1 MNQQLIEAMRPQI
14 RQVRDPRLDLSFVQ
28 HFIQISTCLVNLN
41 NYPLAFLYLIQG
53 INLGL
58 DDIRLNLQFAQLI
71 LDAQS
76 NNFLDKRSQPLFKKV
91 MELWAKN
98 IPPAL
103 LLNDDIKLWIGELKQ
118 HKDAIDQKSLSKEFQ
133 DFEALHG
140 KRFCKKCMPDL
151 DQILQEALFLIFDDY
166 KCSCHQIEED
176 VLKLNNVRAG
186 ANALHD
192 HLESSVSSSERKQK
206 KQRKKKNGKQRDN
219 SEVGEEVKSLVQSDD
234 SGCFE
239 CKAFSQLEEENC
251 KLKSIIRTLKQEKS
265 KL

>member
-76 NNFLDKRSQPLFKKV
+76 NNFLDERSQPLFNKV
-91 MELWAKN
+91 MEQWAKN

-103 LLNDDIKLWIGELKQ
+103 LVNDDIKLWIGELKQ

-133 DFEALHG
+133 DFESLHS

-176 VLKLNNVRAG
+176 VLKLNNVRAS

-192 HLESSVSSSERKQK
+192 HLESSSERKQK

-219 SEVGEEVKSLVQSDD
+219 SEVGEEVKSLVHSDD

-251 KLKSIIRTLKQEKS
+251 KLK
-265 KL
+265 